1 MREKI
6 TRRRPSSALPGASG
20 SDIPRIYEDYLLN
33 AALEVVLSLCFI
45 GILMDYGPPAWIAY
59 GMAGTGAII
68 LLARAI
74 YLISHRDEVKEP
86 PRWNVIP
93 KLLILLSYGFLFY
106 IRDQFGWMW
115 LILAMMALLV
125 GIRLISPKCR
135 QK

>member
-1 MREKI
+1 MLEK
-6 TRRRPSSALPGASG
+6 TSRRRPSSESPGASG
-20 SDIPRIYEDYLLN
+20 SDVPRIFEDYLLN

-59 GMAGTGAII
+59 GLAGTGAII
-68 LLARAI
+68 LMARAI
-74 YLISHRDEVKEP
+74 YLVSHHDEVKEP

-115 LILAMMALLV
+115 LTSAIIIALV
-125 GIRLISPKCR
+125 GGNLISNKCHR
-135 QK
+135 